1 MGVNYKLFPLVL
13 INELSIPFH
22 FKNLLFTHFQLF
34 YFFKKIDII
43 KQYFMTVCLYIITCF
58 LKCFFKLIFT
68 LKNIKLMVFYIFF
81 DDFNVMIL

>member
-34 YFFKKIDII
+34 YFIILFYFFKKVDII
-43 KQYFMTVCLYIITCF
+43 KQYFMSVCLHIIACF
-58 LKCFFKLIFT
+58 LKCFF
-68 LKNIKLMVFYIFF
+68 
-81 DDFNVMIL
+81 